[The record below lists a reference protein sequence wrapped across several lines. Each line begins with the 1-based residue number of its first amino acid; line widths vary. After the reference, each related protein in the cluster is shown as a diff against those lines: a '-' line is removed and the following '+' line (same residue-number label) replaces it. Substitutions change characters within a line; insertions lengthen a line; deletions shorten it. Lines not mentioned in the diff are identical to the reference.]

1 MAELKEFIDILDN
14 VIWKKDALDNAIKYV
29 KDDLHIGKIVI
40 DSKELLEHYEFLE
53 DEIEPACLVEYK
65 HDKHT
70 YIYYKRNDGYFLKP
84 DDIEKIN
91 IMLRIISMHHDKFLL
106 ENKVEEAT
114 LTTHI
119 SGLPNVR
126 GFMKKV
132 NELFGHVNLSNYN
145 SYYINIKGFGLIN
158 KLFGSDQG
166 NIAIKEY
173 ANSLKNFSNNDEIVG
188 HLGGDNFIAFIK
200 KERHEAFINL
210 ATMCQVTIK
219 SNNEDKKIN
228 LIGVVGYSDNIPNEL
243 NYDKIVSEPSIA
255 CQFARSNKK
264 IVVKITDELIDIT
277 NTSKS
282 IERTFKDDLS
292 SGNFVVYYQP
302 KFDIKSG
309 KIIGVEALS
318 RWIKDDKIIPP
329 GMFVPI
335 LEKNGEIIDLDL
347 FVLETLCKDIHNYR
361 NLGHLIVPASCNIS
375 RRDFEDKNI
384 ENKIISL
391 IKKYDVKT
399 EDIVIEVTETTNL
412 EEKERLAKF
421 IEVMHK
427 NGIMTSVDDFGTGYS
442 SLSVLRDFK
451 VNEIKIDRSF
461 INREALNNSD
471 EIIIGSIIDMAK
483 RLNIDVICEGVETP
497 VQANFLLKLGCN
509 NAQGFLYSKPLPK
522 LEFEALMRKVGTVYD
537 EK

>member
-1 MAELKEFIDILDN
+1 MAELKEFIDILDS
-14 VIWKKDALDNAIKYV
+14 VIWKKDSLDNAIKYV
-29 KDDLHIGKIVI
+29 RDDLHIGKIVI

-53 DEIEPACLVEYK
+53 DEIDAACSIEYK
-65 HDKHT
+65 HDNHT
-70 YIYYKRNDGYFLKP
+70 YIYYKSNDGYFLKP

-106 ENKVEEAT
+106 ENKAEEAA

-132 NELFGHVNLSNYN
+132 NELSGHTNLSNYN

-166 NIAIKEY
+166 DIAIKGY
-173 ANSLKNFSNNDEIVG
+173 ANSLKKFSNNDEIIG
-188 HLGGDNFIAFIK
+188 HLGGDNFIALIR

-219 SNNEDKKIN
+219 CDNEDKKIS
-228 LIGVVGYSDNIPNEL
+228 LIGVVGFSDNIPNEL
-243 NYDKIVSEPSIA
+243 NYEKIVSEPSIA
-255 CQFARSNKK
+255 CQFGRSNKK

-282 IERTFKDDLS
+282 IERTFKDELS
-292 SGNFVVYYQP
+292 SGNFIVYYQP

-329 GMFVPI
+329 GMFVPV

-384 ENKIISL
+384 ENKIISI

-461 INREALNNSD
+461 INRDALNNSD
-471 EIIIGSIIDMAK
+471 EIIIGSIIDMAN
-483 RLNIDVICEGVETP
+483 RLNIDVICEGVETKD
-497 VQANFLLKLGCN
+497 QANFLLKLGCK

-537 EK
+537 ER